1 MQADNKGSEVLMKIK
16 LEGVAETLLT
26 TLYVRAKDAASPHP
40 VLHDAKSA
48 ELITRLDYDF
58 EKFKHA
64 WASYYGVLARA
75 KTIDAEIRKFLT
87 AHPGSVVVSVGSGLD
102 TRFSRVDDGR
112 VLWYDLDFPE
122 VIAWRK
128 QLFEENPRVRCIAK
142 SALDPSWTQDVETD
156 GRPLLIVSEGVLM
169 YLEESD
175 VQRFLRILTDGFSEF
190 TAYFDLISTYT
201 QKQSK
206 RHDMIKNM
214 NAPFRWGVKDGS
226 EVIRLEPQMRQI
238 GLINFTDEMRRL
250 LPGWKKLFIPIFYL
264 VNNRLGMYTYTREK

>member
-1 MQADNKGSEVLMKIK
+1 MKIK

-26 TLYVRAKDAASPHP
+26 TLYVRAKDAESPQS
-40 VLHDAKSA
+40 VLHDTKSA
-48 ELITRLDYDF
+48 EMVAMLDYDF
-58 EKFKHA
+58 AQFKHA

-75 KTIDAEIRKFLT
+75 KTIDGEIRKFL
-87 AHPGSVVVSVGSGLD
+87 ASHPGSVVVSVGSGLD
-102 TRFSRVDDGR
+102 TRFSRVDNGQ

-122 VIAWRK
+122 VIAWRR
-128 QLFEENPRVRCIAK
+128 QLFEEHPRVRCIGK
-142 SALDPSWTQDVETD
+142 SALDPTWPQDVETG

-175 VQRFLRILTDGFSEF
+175 VQRFLGILTDGFADF

-206 RHDMIKNM
+206 NHDMIKNM
-214 NAPFRWGVKDGS
+214 NAPFRWGIKDGS
-226 EVIRLEPQMRQI
+226 EVVRLEPRLRQI
-238 GLINFTDEMRRL
+238 GLINFTDEMRHL

-264 VNNRLGMYTYTREK
+264 VNNRLGMYTYTRAQ

>member
-1 MQADNKGSEVLMKIK
+1 MKIK

-26 TLYVRAKDAASPHP
+26 TLYVRAKDAAAPKS
-40 VLHDAKSA
+40 VLHDTKSA
-48 ELITRLDYDF
+48 EIAAMLDYDF
-58 EKFKHA
+58 AQFKHA

-75 KTIDAEIRKFLT
+75 KTIDAQIRKFLA

-102 TRFSRVDDGR
+102 TRFSRVDDGS

-128 QLFEENPRVRCIAK
+128 QLFEGNPRVHCIAK

-169 YLEESD
+169 YLDESD
-175 VQRFLRILTDGFSEF
+175 VQRFLHILTDGFAAF

-226 EVIRLEPQMRQI
+226 EVVRLEPRLRQI